1 MAALSA
7 WRRRLI
13 GAAAHYPPQGVADA
27 GPVTEDGAVAQR
39 AARIV
44 AAIALVVGM
53 AAASD
58 AGAAGAARTS
68 PPNSGIRGI
77 VLYGPTCPVERPGH
91 TCERPYVANLTFQRA
106 ALRGATAHARSG
118 TDGRFSVRL
127 PPGRWLVK
135 VNAGA
140 SLYPRAS
147 SRVVSV
153 TARHFTRVTI
163 QLDSGIR

>member
-1 MAALSA
+1 MS
-7 WRRRLI
+7 
-13 GAAAHYPPQGVADA
+13 
-27 GPVTEDGAVAQR
+27 EDGAVAQR
-39 AARIV
+39 AARI
-44 AAIALVVGM
+44 AAGIALVVGI
-53 AAASD
+53 AAAFD
-58 AGAAGAARTS
+58 AGAAGGARTR

-77 VLYGPTCPVERPGH
+77 VLYGPTCPVERPGN
-91 TCERPYVANLTFQRA
+91 TCERPYVANLSFQRA

-127 PPGRWLVK
+127 AAGRWLVK

-153 TARHFTRVTI
+153 TARHFTNVTI
-163 QLDSGIR
+163 QVDSGIR

>member
-1 MAALSA
+1 M
-7 WRRRLI
+7 
-13 GAAAHYPPQGVADA
+13 
-27 GPVTEDGAVAQR
+27 TENGAVAQR
-39 AARIV
+39 AAQI
-44 AAIALVVGM
+44 AAAVALVVGM
-53 AAASD
+53 TAASD

-91 TCERPYVANLTFQRA
+91 SCERPYVANLTFQRA

-118 TDGRFSVRL
+118 TDGRFSVGL
-127 PPGRWLVK
+127 APGRWLVK

-140 SLYPRAS
+140 SPYPRAS

-153 TARHFTRVTI
+153 TARHFTSVTI
-163 QLDSGIR
+163 QVDSGIR